1 MGFGGTSTKDCVLR
15 TTSERYESHVSTD
28 LTRAVTGGFPTNLGE
43 SKTENVQDTCSRF
56 RPGHRNRHA
65 STLYTTTQRDD
76 LVAVDSFIEVAA
88 TPWGMPPEALEE
100 AVTDQDSRCSVSMEH
115 TLPLS
120 VSALNSANTGR

>member
-88 TPWGMPPEALEE
+88 MPWGLPPEALEE
-100 AVTDQDSRCSVSMEH
+100 AVTEQDSR
-115 TLPLS
+115 
-120 VSALNSANTGR
+120 